1 MPTTNLSIGIAVVF
15 ILTSFTLQG
24 QNDSSLSKAKHLIDN
39 CSPGNDSQ
47 CNPSGS
53 CTSFE
58 AGHELGNDDGIHAC
72 QAEVHYPN
80 PEIQID

>member
-1 MPTTNLSIGIAVVF
+1 MNFARWQF
-15 ILTSFTLQG
+15 IRNKYDEDYPG
-24 QNDSSLSKAKHLIDN
+24 EKYLIDN

-58 AGHELGNDDGIHAC
+58 AGHELGNDDGTHAC
-72 QAEVHYPN
+72 QAEGHYPN